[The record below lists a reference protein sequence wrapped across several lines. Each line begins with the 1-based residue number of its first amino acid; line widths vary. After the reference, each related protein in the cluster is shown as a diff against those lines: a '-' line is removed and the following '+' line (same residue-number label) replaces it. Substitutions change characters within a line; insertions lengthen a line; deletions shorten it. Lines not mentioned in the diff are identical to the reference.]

1 MGLILDSSVLITAER
16 KGETVGQ
23 LLQQI
28 FAAVGDQDTVL
39 SAIALMELAHG
50 IHRANTPQIRSRR
63 EAFIQ
68 ELLRD
73 VPVYPFTEQIAFLAG
88 TRWRTAEQ
96 RSQDSIPGPAD
107 RRHCG
112 ASPLRGSD
120 RESATLRNDPRARSE
135 ATLRER
141 PGAHVRNERT
151 RD

>member
-39 SAIALMELAHG
+39 SAIALVELAHG

-88 TRWRTAEQ
+88 KLDGEQQSKGVKIPFPDLLIGATAMHLRYAVVTGNPRHFEM
-96 RSQDSIPGPAD
+96 IPD
-107 RRHCG
+107 
-112 ASPLRGSD
+112 L
-120 RESATLRNDPRARSE
+120 EVKQL
-135 ATLRER
+135 
-141 PGAHVRNERT
+141 
-151 RD
+151 

>member
-16 KGETVGQ
+16 EGETVGQ

-28 FAAVGDQDTVL
+28 FAALGDQDTVL
-39 SAIALMELAHG
+39 SAIALVELAHG

-88 TRWRTAEQ
+88 KLDGEQQSKGVKIPFPDLLIGATAMHLRYAVVTGNPRHFEM
-96 RSQDSIPGPAD
+96 IPN
-107 RRHCG
+107 
-112 ASPLRGSD
+112 L
-120 RESATLRNDPRARSE
+120 EVQQL
-135 ATLRER
+135 
-141 PGAHVRNERT
+141 
-151 RD
+151 

>member
-39 SAIALMELAHG
+39 SAIALVELAHG

-88 TRWRTAEQ
+88 RLDGEQQSKGVKIPFPDLLIGATAMHLRYAVVTGNPRHFEM
-96 RSQDSIPGPAD
+96 IPN
-107 RRHCG
+107 
-112 ASPLRGSD
+112 L
-120 RESATLRNDPRARSE
+120 EVKQL
-135 ATLRER
+135 
-141 PGAHVRNERT
+141 
-151 RD
+151 

>member
-39 SAIALMELAHG
+39 SAIALVELAHG

-73 VPVYPFTEQIAFLAG
+73 VPVYPFTEQIALLAG
-88 TRWRTAEQ
+88 KLDGEQQSKGVKIPFPDLLIGATAMHLQYAVVTGNPRHFEL
-96 RSQDSIPGPAD
+96 IPN
-107 RRHCG
+107 
-112 ASPLRGSD
+112 L
-120 RESATLRNDPRARSE
+120 EVKQL
-135 ATLRER
+135 
-141 PGAHVRNERT
+141 
-151 RD
+151 

>member
-88 TRWRTAEQ
+88 KLDGEQQSKGVKIPFPDLLIGATAVHLRYAVVTGNPRHFEM
-96 RSQDSIPGPAD
+96 IPG
-107 RRHCG
+107 
-112 ASPLRGSD
+112 L
-120 RESATLRNDPRARSE
+120 EVKQL
-135 ATLRER
+135 
-141 PGAHVRNERT
+141 
-151 RD
+151 